1 KTSHTIRTS
10 NRVGDRIMTDGGDR
24 APQGFPTG
32 TLRPC
37 APSQFVTYKVGQ
49 NRRTILV
56 RVREPLRFG
65 EDNPT
70 ANLFAD
76 VSNILAPDLGSRVP
90 AAAPCKVDSRRSGTL
105 RLLPVP
111 SHGSILIS
119 CLAPIL
125 CESIHGS
132 AVPSRRYL
140 RSTSSGGF
148 LASA

>member
-1 KTSHTIRTS
+1 MKNIPYYPYLESRWGQNNDGRWRPRT
-10 NRVGDRIMTDGGDR
+10 T
-24 APQGFPTG
+24 GFPD
-32 TLRPC
+32 RYS
-37 APSQFVTYKVGQ
+37 AP
-49 NRRTILV
+49 L
-56 RVREPLRFG
+56 EPLRFG